1 MAKYMKEIKGTLVI
15 RENDK
20 GLLEK
25 YDTNKRQWVRDFE
38 LSRIYT
44 GSLLVEP
51 ISEAEANKLI
61 GR

>member
-1 MAKYMKEIKGTLVI
+1 MKYMKELHGDMLI

-25 YDTNKRQWVRDFE
+25 YDPTSRTWVRDFE
-38 LSRIYT
+38 LSRIYF

-51 ISEAEANKLI
+51 ISEKEVNKLI
-61 GR
+61 GK